1 MAVATKRVVKEIP
14 YFNLSMMDAKV
25 EKQKLLPVAAYARV
39 STEKEE
45 QEDSFERQVEHYTQ
59 IIRGNSAWRMVE
71 IYADPGISGTRAEKR
86 PNFMRMIDDCR
97 AGKIKKILVKSI
109 SRFARNTVDALNYI
123 RELKDLGVSIYFESE
138 NIDTMTPGGEV
149 LITILAAMAEQESRT
164 ISTNIKWAWQRKFQS
179 GEIILNT
186 GLMLGYRREP
196 ELDEDGHK
204 VYSIDDAEAEIVRR
218 IYREFLSGKTLTR
231 ICRDLEADGIKT
243 KLGKD
248 KWRWKSVRSILTNEK
263 YTGNAILGKTYK
275 PDVLSKQRK
284 KNDAGQAP
292 QYYVENTHPAII
304 SMEMFKLAQRELQR
318 RDETKANVTN
328 NSRFTSKYPFSGLL
342 VCGECGAR
350 LRRHVRTM
358 GTGEKVA
365 SWGCTTRITQGREA
379 CQSSHHVREDV
390 LEKTYTAAI
399 RKITGNS
406 DEIYRTVEES
416 TKLVLEP
423 DNKEKLEAIEQQ
435 IIEVQ
440 EKALALHK
448 RKAAGKLTEAE
459 YDIKISE
466 IKETMEALEAEQKQL
481 QDTAIKYTEV
491 KMWLENIKESI
502 SSETIGNAD
511 DAMLMKSLVDNI
523 IIKTT
528 GIEIH
533 CKCGV
538 TIEQEYVR

>member
-1 MAVATKRVVKEIP
+1 
-14 YFNLSMMDAKV
+14 
-25 EKQKLLPVAAYARV
+25 
-39 STEKEE
+39 
-45 QEDSFERQVEHYTQ
+45 
-59 IIRGNSAWRMVE
+59 
-71 IYADPGISGTRAEKR
+71 
-86 PNFMRMIDDCR
+86 
-97 AGKIKKILVKSI
+97 
-109 SRFARNTVDALNYI
+109 
-123 RELKDLGVSIYFESE
+123 
-138 NIDTMTPGGEV
+138 
-149 LITILAAMAEQESRT
+149 
-164 ISTNIKWAWQRKFQS
+164 
-179 GEIILNT
+179 
-186 GLMLGYRREP
+186 
-196 ELDEDGHK
+196 
-204 VYSIDDAEAEIVRR
+204 
-218 IYREFLSGKTLTR
+218 
-231 ICRDLEADGIKT
+231 
-243 KLGKD
+243 
-248 KWRWKSVRSILTNEK
+248 
-263 YTGNAILGKTYK
+263 
-275 PDVLSKQRK
+275 
-284 KNDAGQAP
+284 
-292 QYYVENTHPAII
+292 
-304 SMEMFKLAQRELQR
+304 MEMFKLAQRELQR

-342 VCGECGAR
+342 VCGKCGAR

-399 RKITGNS
+399 RKITENS

-448 RKAAGKLTEAE
+448 KKAAGKLTEAE

-523 IIKTT
+523 IVKAT
-528 GIEIH
+528 GIEIR

-538 TIEQEYVR
+538 TIEQEYIK

>member
-1 MAVATKRVVKEIP
+1 M
-14 YFNLSMMDAKV
+14 
-25 EKQKLLPVAAYARV
+25 
-39 STEKEE
+39 
-45 QEDSFERQVEHYTQ
+45 
-59 IIRGNSAWRMVE
+59 
-71 IYADPGISGTRAEKR
+71 
-86 PNFMRMIDDCR
+86 
-97 AGKIKKILVKSI
+97 
-109 SRFARNTVDALNYI
+109 
-123 RELKDLGVSIYFESE
+123 
-138 NIDTMTPGGEV
+138 
-149 LITILAAMAEQESRT
+149 
-164 ISTNIKWAWQRKFQS
+164 
-179 GEIILNT
+179 
-186 GLMLGYRREP
+186 
-196 ELDEDGHK
+196 
-204 VYSIDDAEAEIVRR
+204 
-218 IYREFLSGKTLTR
+218 
-231 ICRDLEADGIKT
+231 
-243 KLGKD
+243 
-248 KWRWKSVRSILTNEK
+248 
-263 YTGNAILGKTYK
+263 
-275 PDVLSKQRK
+275 
-284 KNDAGQAP
+284 
-292 QYYVENTHPAII
+292 
-304 SMEMFKLAQRELQR
+304 
-318 RDETKANVTN
+318 
-328 NSRFTSKYPFSGLL
+328 
-342 VCGECGAR
+342 
-350 LRRHVRTM
+350 
-358 GTGEKVA
+358 
-365 SWGCTTRITQGREA
+365 
-379 CQSSHHVREDV
+379 REDV

-399 RKITGNS
+399 RKITENS